1 MIGIRKWYKTSWR
14 YLRWTRRRLSRMWWL
29 FAQWSAW
36 GLRATNVIQKGTLHC
51 SQLKFS
57 MWLKYPDLW
66 HFFRW
71 TYRSFPSFLLGRK
84 SPSNTCCHTA
94 SKHTKIVSESINT
107 RSYTF
112 TRFCQLLKKKKQQA
126 KNDRNHRKM
135 SLEIH
140 NVCLLW

>member
-57 MWLKYPDLW
+57 MWLKNPDLW
-66 HFFRW
+66 HFFCW
-71 TYRSFPSFLLGRK
+71 TYRSFPSYLLGRK
-84 SPSNTCCHTA
+84 SPSNTSLSYRLKAHENRIRIHQHTVIHL
-94 SKHTKIVSESINT
+94 HTVLP
-107 RSYTF
+107 TF
-112 TRFCQLLKKKKQQA
+112 ETNQQA
-126 KNDRNHRKM
+126 KNYRNHWKM